1 MVFVQDILM
10 SCWAFQPEERPDF
23 VQITK
28 ALERVPRTRLI
39 RSPSHPV
46 HLSRSTEGIF
56 QA

>member
-1 MVFVQDILM
+1 MFVQDILM
-10 SCWAFQPEERPDF
+10 SCWAFLPEERPDF